1 MRKSIVSG
9 TGRMRSKSKAEAA
22 ATSEHMTPARTEH
35 VDDPALAVLERSHG
49 RLQHL
54 ESPTGRAAPGAQSI
68 VQKPHS
74 AHAPKIDSPPRS
86 PQSSKLEASRA
97 ATGAPTAR
105 NGTVGGAPTRA
116 LNQGGENL
124 TFVRDDVAHGAAVD
138 IITRPREPFV
148 PTDLSVYREP
158 EGVGG
163 VHASHWRL
171 LGLSV
176 DGTECLKDEHR
187 ESGIAGHEA
196 SSDHFTFVACPA
208 GAPIIL
214 RARNDS
220 GRPACLQAVLAG
232 HAMAR
237 PPAPPAP
244 ETEAS

>member
-35 VDDPALAVLERSHG
+35 VEDPAREVLERSHG

-97 ATGAPTAR
+97 ASGAATAR

-116 LNQGGENL
+116 LSQGGENL
-124 TFVRDDVAHGAAVD
+124 TFLRDDVAHGASVD
-138 IITRPREPFV
+138 ITARPREPFM
-148 PTDLSVYREP
+148 PTHLSIFREP

-163 VHASHWRL
+163 VQTSHWRL
-171 LGLSV
+171 LGLAV
-176 DGTECLKDEHR
+176 DGKECLKDEHR
-187 ESGIAGHEA
+187 EGGVAGHEVK
-196 SSDHFTFVACPA
+196 DEHFAFAACRPE
-208 GAPIIL
+208 GQVVL
-214 RARNDS
+214 RVRNDS

-232 HAMAR
+232 HAVAE
-237 PPAPPAP
+237 PPAP